1 MSYDPSASGPDPFS
15 PEPPGPRPLDYPD
28 VAATAARQRVQL
40 PAIFLMTVGG
50 LNLLVTLY
58 FVGDAIYTAVLPA
71 QRLWEQ
77 AQTAQAAVEKM
88 FGVKAEPEKKTPDEL
103 KAQSL
108 LFKSV
113 AAGLTGL
120 CALLSILGGWRMY
133 RLRSYGLS
141 VVGAVAAAI
150 PCLSGSACCGLG
162 VGVGLWALVVL
173 LKPEVR
179 DAFR

>member
-1 MSYDPSASGPDPFS
+1 MSYDPSAPGPDPFS
-15 PEPPGPRPLDYPD
+15 PEPARPPLDYPD
-28 VAATAARQRVQL
+28 VSATAARQRVQL

-58 FVGDAIYTAVLPA
+58 FVVNGAYLATAPA
-71 QRLWEQ
+71 ERLYES
-77 AQTAQAAVEKM
+77 QAAMARILGAKE
-88 FGVKAEPEKKTPDEL
+88 ELEKKTPAEI
-103 KAQSL
+103 
-108 LFKSV
+108 KSQGILV
-113 AAGLTGL
+113 SAVGAGLTFVT
-120 CALLSILGGWRMY
+120 ALLSVLGGWRMY
-133 RLRSYGLS
+133 QLRSYGLS

-162 VGVGLWALVVL
+162 EGVGLWALIVL

>member
-1 MSYDPSASGPDPFS
+1 MSYDPADYPPDPSS
-15 PEPPGPRPLDYPD
+15 PEPLRPPLEGPT
-28 VAATAARQRVQL
+28 ASATEARRRVQL
-40 PAIFLMTVGG
+40 PAMFLMIVGG

-58 FVGDAIYTAVLPA
+58 FVVNGLYTALTPA
-71 QRLWEQ
+71 ERLAESQ
-77 AQTAQAAVEKM
+77 ATVARMLGAKEEVD
-88 FGVKAEPEKKTPDEL
+88 KKTPAEIKNQGIL
-103 KAQSL
+103 VSA
-108 LFKSV
+108 V
-113 AAGLTGL
+113 GAGLTFV

-133 RLRSYGLS
+133 TLRSYGLS

-162 VGVGLWALVVL
+162 EGVGLWALVVL

>member
-1 MSYDPSASGPDPFS
+1 MSDDPSAYP
-15 PEPPGPRPLDYPD
+15 PEPPEPDPYRPPLDYPD
-28 VAATAARQRVQL
+28 VSVAATTARQRVQL
-40 PAIFLMTVGG
+40 PAIFLMIVGG

-58 FVGDAIYTAVLPA
+58 FVVNGIYIATAPPE
-71 QRLWEQ
+71 RLAESQ
-77 AQTAQAAVEKM
+77 AMTARI
-88 FGVKAEPEKKTPDEL
+88 FGVSAEAGKKTPAEI
-103 KAQSL
+103 
-108 LFKSV
+108 KSQGILV
-113 AAGLTGL
+113 SAVGAGLTFV

-133 RLRSYGLS
+133 SLRSYGLS

-162 VGVGLWALVVL
+162 EGVGLWALIVL